1 MDILNKIAAFKK
13 EEVKRRKI
21 QIPER
26 DLQKSVFYE
35 LTPPSFYESLIR
47 NEPAIIG
54 EYKRKSP
61 SKGIINSTANVRD
74 VANGYQNAGVAAMSI
89 LTDNEFFGGDNSDLS
104 DIATFSQ
111 LPLLRKDFI
120 VDEYQVIEA
129 KSIGA
134 SAILLIGSILTAKE
148 SDELTMLAVELGLDV
163 LFEIHDLRDLEKM
176 NEKIRIV
183 GVNNRN
189 LRTFEIN
196 MRNSLDLLPKL
207 PQHCLRVA
215 ESGFSSVKDVKE
227 MFMGGYNAFLI
238 GERFMKTADPGKT
251 ASDFINGLKTMRN
264 ESEN

>member
-13 EEVKRRKI
+13 EEVGSRKL
-21 QIPER
+21 QIPVKE
-26 DLQKSVFYE
+26 LQKSVFYE
-35 LTPPSFYESLIR
+35 LTPPSFYESLVR

-54 EYKRKSP
+54 EFKRKSP
-61 SKGIINSTANVRD
+61 SKGIINSTSAVRD
-74 VANGYQNAGVAAMSI
+74 VALGYQNAGVAAMSI
-89 LTDNEFFGGDNSDLS
+89 LTDNEFFGGDNCDLS
-104 DIATFSQ
+104 AVATFSS

-134 SAILLIGSILTAKE
+134 SAILLIGSILTVKK
-148 SDELTMLAVELGLDV
+148 SDELTLLASELGLDV

-196 MRNSLDLLPKL
+196 MKNSLDLLPKL
-207 PQHCLRVA
+207 PQHCLRIA
-215 ESGFSSVKDVKE
+215 ESGFNSITDVQE
-227 MFMGGYNAFLI
+227 MFRGGYNAFLI
-238 GERFMKTADPGKT
+238 GERFMKTDDPGKS
-251 ASDFINGLKTMRN
+251 AYDFITSLKNTVR
-264 ESEN
+264 